1 MGVDQ
6 GAFRCA
12 DALAVKALLGMHH
25 YSYLWLRPTGQ
36 QTAEDI
42 GDTFT
47 ELALNGIRTGQPSP
61 QACSALKR
69 ISSPITQG
77 APATGTPERVR
88 RVAAELFASRGFH
101 GTGMSELGRAAGLGR
116 GALYHHITSKEELL
130 FDIAS
135 RYLRSLVAFGADL
148 VTQDLPP
155 EERLR
160 ALSRGVMRTVAD
172 HLPELTVCFREAQWV
187 TGERRGELGD
197 LHARYQRVW
206 ATVLRMGVDQGA
218 FRCAD
223 ALTVKAL
230 LGMHHYSYLWLRPT
244 GQQTAEDIGDTF
256 TELALNGLRTRVS
269 ASDA

>member
-1 MGVDQ
+1 MPAGECRGWHAGGVP
-6 GAFRCA
+6 
-12 DALAVKALLGMHH
+12 
-25 YSYLWLRPTGQ
+25 YSIDDPT
-36 QTAEDI
+36 I
-42 GDTFT
+42 
-47 ELALNGIRTGQPSP
+47 P
-61 QACSALKR
+61 
-69 ISSPITQG
+69 
-77 APATGTPERVR
+77 APAMKPTRERVR

-148 VTQDLPP
+148 VTHDLPP
-155 EERLR
+155 EQRLR

-187 TGERRGELGD
+187 TGGRRDELLD

-218 FRCAD
+218 FRAAD

-244 GQQTAEDIGDTF
+244 GERSAEDIGDAF
-256 TELALNGLRTRVS
+256 TELAINGLS
-269 ASDA
+269 APLPAR